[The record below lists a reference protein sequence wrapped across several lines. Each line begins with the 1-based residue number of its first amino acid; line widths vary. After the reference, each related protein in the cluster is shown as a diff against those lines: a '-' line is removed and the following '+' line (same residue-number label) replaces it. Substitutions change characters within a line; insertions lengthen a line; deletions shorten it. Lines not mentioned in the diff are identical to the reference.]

1 MRTRTWCVAAVLL
14 SFGAPATAQTVL
26 SEADALARLSPD
38 SPRVRAIRAS
48 VDVARADVLAAGR
61 WPNPRV
67 TFNRESVAGITENMV
82 TVTQPLPITGRRGL
96 EVDAASALV
105 EASARRADEDVRRAR
120 AELRD
125 AYADLV
131 SAQVR
136 ETELTQARDRLRMLA
151 DVLARR
157 ETAGDAAGYDHL
169 RAEREVMDIDAD
181 WVAARAD
188 RVRAQAALAA
198 FFAAPGD
205 VAAIV
210 AAMPA
215 TTTRAPLPAIDALTA
230 RAEMTRGE
238 AAALQQEIESAR
250 FADRAAERRLV
261 PEPEIVAGTKSSNVG
276 GGDVGSVLSVHAT
289 IPLFDHARPERALA
303 QAHLAQAEARAA
315 AFRASLSAQIG
326 ALRMVVEERR
336 AAADRY
342 RTTSTTGA
350 AELERIAQVSYDA
363 GERGILELLDA
374 YRSGASARTR
384 QATLDAAVRR
394 AEIEL
399 EFVSGWEIQ

>member
-1 MRTRTWCVAAVLL
+1 MRTRTWYVAAVLL
-14 SFGAPATAQTVL
+14 SLGAPATAQTVL

-48 VDVARADVLAAGR
+48 IDVVRADVLSAGR
-61 WPNPRV
+61 WPNPRL

-82 TVTQPLPITGRRGL
+82 TVTQSLPITGRRGL
-96 EVDAASALV
+96 EVDAVSALV
-105 EASARRADEDVRRAR
+105 EASAHRADEEVRRAR
-120 AELRD
+120 AELRG

-136 ETELTQARDRLRMLA
+136 EAELMQARDRLRTLA

-157 ETAGDAAGYDHL
+157 EIAGEAAGYDRL

-181 WVAARAD
+181 WVSARAD
-188 RVRAQAALAA
+188 RARAQAVLAA
-198 FFAAPGD
+198 FFATPGD
-205 VAAIV
+205 VNAIV
-210 AAMPA
+210 AAVPA
-215 TTTRAPLPAIDALTA
+215 TTARAQLPAVDALTA
-230 RAEMTRGE
+230 HAEMTRGE

-250 FADRAAERRLV
+250 LADRAAGRRLV

-289 IPLFDHARPERALA
+289 IPLFDHGKPERAVA

-315 AFRASLSAQIG
+315 AFRISLSAQIST
-326 ALRMVVEERR
+326 LRTLVEERR

-342 RTTSTTGA
+342 RSTSTTSA

-374 YRSGASARTR
+374 FRSGAAARTR
-384 QATLDAAVRR
+384 QAVLDAAVRR

>member
-1 MRTRTWCVAAVLL
+1 MRTRTWCVAVALL
-14 SFGAPATAQTVL
+14 SLGAPATAQTVL

-38 SPRVRAIRAS
+38 SPRVRAIRAA

-61 WPNPRV
+61 WPNPRA
-67 TFNRESVAGITENMV
+67 TYNRESVAGITENMV
-82 TVTQPLPITGRRGL
+82 TVTQALPITGRRGL
-96 EVDAASALV
+96 EADAASALV
-105 EASARRADEDVRRAR
+105 EATARRADEEIRRAR
-120 AELRD
+120 AELRG

-136 ETELTQARDRLRMLA
+136 EMELTTARDRLRALA

-157 ETAGDAAGYDHL
+157 ESAGDAAGYDRL
-169 RAEREVMDIDAD
+169 RAEREAMDMDAD
-181 WVAARAD
+181 WVTARAD
-188 RVRAQAALAA
+188 RARAQAVLAS
-198 FFAAPGD
+198 FFAMPGD
-205 VAAIV
+205 VTTLVAVVPVAIPRV
-210 AAMPA
+210 A
-215 TTTRAPLPAIDALTA
+215 LPTVEALTA

-250 FADRAAERRLV
+250 FADRAAARRLV

-276 GGDVGSVLSVHAT
+276 GGDVGSVVSVHAT
-289 IPLFDHARPERALA
+289 IPLFDHARPERAIA
-303 QAHLAQAEARAA
+303 QAHLAQAEARALV
-315 AFRASLSAQIG
+315 FRASLSAQVSV
-326 ALRMVVEERR
+326 LRMLVEDRR
-336 AAADRY
+336 EAADRY
-342 RTTSTTGA
+342 RATSTTSA

-374 YRSGASARTR
+374 YRGGAASRTR
-384 QATLDAAVRR
+384 QAVLDAAARR